1 MIRTWLSRNS
11 LGPFNL
17 RCVYLIVQV
26 FGTTEP
32 PQYWKDSKTI
42 NYVEDA
48 YAKGNLDVDINL
60 ITFAIVARRMAHFI
74 GQDQPMLDYVL
85 TGLLDKAIPELFDQR
100 FTVAMG
106 KTGYR
111 QGITVAFLDH
121 LEGLAKQHLEEAG
134 MALKDMDHMANMY
147 RAVENRPLSGGGRFE
162 QPLDHN
168 FQFERLRCLSVAEF
182 FARNREANQKPS
194 GAAQAVVRTT
204 FLRLS

>member
-1 MIRTWLSRNS
+1 M
-11 LGPFNL
+11 GPFNL

-74 GQDQPMLDYVL
+74 GQDQPMLNYVL

-147 RAVENRPLSGGGRFE
+147 RAVENRPLSGGGEVRTASRS
-162 QPLDHN
+162 QLSVRASPVC
-168 FQFERLRCLSVAEF
+168 LRCLSVAEF